1 MSTTTFTI
9 ILSLVAGVAGAL
21 QASILGAF
29 GRRIGVLQATAFA
42 ATLGAVLVVGLTLVT
57 GRGAGITAGFRQP
70 AWLWVAGPLGALVVL
85 TLTYA
90 PPRLGTFA
98 TVALLISGQ
107 LVMAA
112 LFDAFGLAGSERIAM
127 TATRAAGLLLLA
139 AGAILTLRR

>member
-1 MSTTTFTI
+1 MTNTTFAI

-42 ATLGAVLVVGLTLVT
+42 ATLGAVLVLALAFLT
-57 GRGAGITAGFRQP
+57 GRGGGITAGFRQP
-70 AWLWVAGPLGALVVL
+70 AWLWSAGALGALIVL

-112 LFDAFGLAGSERIAM
+112 LFDAFGVAGSERIAM
-127 TATRAAGLLLLA
+127 TWTRASGLVLLA